1 MPGLSGDK
9 CVNDDAVNLD
19 LGVNIPDLEYGAF
32 PETLALCG
40 EINNPLWIRSR
51 EDKRWG
57 VDCEFY

>member
-9 CVNDDAVNLD
+9 CVNEDAVNLD

-51 EDKRWG
+51 EDKR
-57 VDCEFY
+57 